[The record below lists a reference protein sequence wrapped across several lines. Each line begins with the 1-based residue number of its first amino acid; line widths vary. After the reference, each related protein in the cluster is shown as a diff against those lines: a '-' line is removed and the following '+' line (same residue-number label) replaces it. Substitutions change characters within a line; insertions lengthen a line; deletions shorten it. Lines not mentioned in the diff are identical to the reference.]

1 MRKQAFLLT
10 AMAVIGFGS
19 ASASAQ
25 TLVPLLSFND
35 PIIGIDSDP
44 PVPAS
49 STPASGNENVDKV
62 IDNNP
67 ATKYLNFGE
76 TGTGLIV
83 TAGPSIVQSMTFTTA
98 NDDERRDPASYQLF
112 GTNSPIVSGNN
123 SAGLGEPWT
132 MISSGGLSL
141 PSTRLT
147 LSSPVDVT
155 NSTSYSSYK
164 LIFPTIKNTATNSMQ
179 LAEVQFY
186 NQPAASGTPI
196 LSPGMPI
203 IAIGELRPNSSY
215 PVPNE
220 TPAKVLDYNPGTK
233 YLNFG
238 RDNSGFIVT
247 PQLGATTAKGF
258 QITTANDAP
267 ERDPVAY
274 QIYGRNGA
282 ITETENGRGTAD
294 AWTLISE
301 GTFTPPDTRQTQ
313 DEVVLFDNDT
323 AYTSYK
329 VIFTDTRA
337 DTANSMQIADFN
349 LLGVPEPG
357 AMGVLAI
364 GAMGLLRRRLGR

>member
-10 AMAVIGFGS
+10 ALAVIGLSS

-44 PVPAS
+44 PVPATS
-49 STPASGNENVDKV
+49 FPTAENPGNVLDQNS
-62 IDNNP
+62 

-76 TGTGLIV
+76 TNTGFIV
-83 TAGPSIVQSMTFTTA
+83 TAGPSVVQSMTLTTA
-98 NDDERRDPASYQLF
+98 NDAEARDPASYQLF
-112 GTNSPIVSGNN
+112 GTNSPVVSGNN
-123 SAGLGEPWT
+123 SAGLDEPWT
-132 MISSGGLSL
+132 LISSGALSL

-147 LSSPVDVT
+147 LSAPVDIA

-164 LIFPTIKNTATNSMQ
+164 LIFPTIKNAAATNSMQ
-179 LAEVQFY
+179 VADVQFY
-186 NQPAASGTPI
+186 TGPAGSGTGI

-203 IAIGELRPNSSY
+203 VAVGELRPNSNY

-247 PQLGATTAKGF
+247 PQIGATTAKGF
-258 QITTANDAP
+258 QITTANDAM

-294 AWTLISE
+294 AWTLIAQ
-301 GTFTPPDTRQTQ
+301 GTFDPPTTRLTQ

-357 AMGVLAI
+357 TIGVLAI
-364 GAMGLLRRRLGR
+364 GALALLRRRQTR